1 MIINILPR
9 IKINRRFS
17 HGHISPKSARR
28 MADNKNPGSRE
39 KQTPGFSKNNEEIIN
54 ENRID
59 SE

>member
-1 MIINILPR
+1 
-9 IKINRRFS
+9 
-17 HGHISPKSARR
+17 

-39 KQTPGFSKNNEEIIN
+39 KQTPGFSKNNEEIID